1 VKPISRRTLL
11 RTASGFAVGLP
22 FLEAMR
28 PTVARAQ
35 TSTPPKRFFVW
46 YTPVG
51 TVLSA
56 WKPTGTGTSWTAGR
70 ILKPL
75 DVPAI
80 RERMTIMSG
89 VHAAAAEK
97 LAGNGHAKGMTHVLT
112 ARPYVEVKGTQF
124 GNEGWGGG
132 ISIDQFLGAKMA
144 TPGRLNS
151 VEAGVVSFYSGGPS
165 RYMSYSGAGQANIVP
180 VESDPR
186 KLFARLFTA
195 TTSGTGGASGTGGTS
210 GMMPVI
216 DRLAVQRKS
225 VLDTV
230 LKDFDRLKP
239 KLGGADK
246 QRVEKHLD
254 LVRQVEQTIQI
265 TGAGGG
271 GGGGGAG
278 GGGMTTRPP
287 ACTTP
292 ASPSYT
298 NDQVRANNQLPML
311 GKTMMDLMALGLA
324 CDTMRVGSLLWSAG
338 ESEYNFAEILP
349 SAPWKDLSCPP
360 NVDTCTDGKNL
371 PATFL
376 HVMSHFPPSTANG
389 VPTNLNTVQ
398 KAALEC
404 LTVVEEWFNQQLAYF
419 AQKLADLKEADGSS
433 VLDNT
438 VLLSV
443 KDISEGVTHGYRD
456 VPHVILGG
464 KGLFKP
470 GYFSLQ
476 NRKTSGDLYATI
488 AQALGYNDV
497 TSFGDPA
504 YFTGAI
510 TEIRS

>member
-1 VKPISRRTLL
+1 L
-11 RTASGFAVGLP
+11 RAGATFAIGLP
-22 FLEAMR
+22 ALEAMV
-28 PTVARAQ
+28 PTNARAAAIA
-35 TSTPPKRFFVW
+35 PPKRFFVW

-56 WKPTGTGTSWTAGR
+56 WKPTGTGPNWTASR

-75 DVPAI
+75 DVPGI
-80 RERMTIMSG
+80 RERMTILSG

-97 LAGNGHAKGMTHVLT
+97 LAGNGHSKGMTHVLT
-112 ARPYVEVKGTQF
+112 ARPYVEVRGTQF

-132 ISIDQFLGAKMA
+132 ISIDQFLAKKMA
-144 TPGRLNS
+144 TQGRLSS

-165 RYMSYSGAGQANIVP
+165 RYMSYSAAGQANIVP

-186 KLFARLFTA
+186 KLFARLFSA
-195 TTSGTGGASGTGGTS
+195 STSGSNMDMTMTE
-210 GMMPVI
+210 M

-225 VLDTV
+225 VLDNV
-230 LKDFDRLKP
+230 LKDFAELNG
-239 KLGGADK
+239 KLGGEDRARLDK
-246 QRVEKHLD
+246 HMTLIREVEA
-254 LVRQVEQTIQI
+254 RIQT
-265 TGAGGG
+265 TP
-271 GGGGGAG
+271 
-278 GGGMTTRPP
+278 GGMGSTTTCK
-287 ACTTP
+287 AP
-292 ASPSYT
+292 ASPNFT
-298 NDQVRANNQLPML
+298 NDQVKANAQLPAI
-311 GKTMMDLMALGLA
+311 GKVTMDLLVAALA

-389 VPTNLNTVQ
+389 VPANMNTVQ
-398 KAALEC
+398 RAALEC
-404 LTVVEEWFNQQLAYF
+404 LTAVEVWFSEQLAYF
-419 AQKLADLKEADGSS
+419 AQKLAEIKEADGSS

-438 VLLSV
+438 VVMSV

-456 VPHVILGG
+456 VPHVLLGG
-464 KGLFKP
+464 KGLFQP

-488 AQALGYNDV
+488 AQSLGFSDV

-504 YFTGAI
+504 YFTGPI
-510 TEIRS
+510 SEIRV

>member
-1 VKPISRRTLL
+1 MKPISRRTLL
-11 RTASGFAVGLP
+11 RTATGFAVGLP

-28 PTVARAQ
+28 PSGARAQ
-35 TSTPPKRFFVW
+35 SLTPPKRFLVW

-56 WKPTGTGTSWTAGR
+56 WKPTGTGTAWTAGR

-80 RERMTIMSG
+80 RERMTILSG

-132 ISIDQFLGAKMA
+132 ISIDQFLAAKMA
-144 TPGRLNS
+144 TAGRLNS

-195 TTSGTGGASGTGGTS
+195 GMSTGAGGTS
-210 GMMPVI
+210 GMMPEI

-230 LKDFDRLKP
+230 LKDLTRLKG
-239 KLGGADK
+239 KLGGVDRE
-246 QRVEKHLD
+246 RVEKHFD
-254 LVRQVEQTIQI
+254 LVRQVEQRIQI
-265 TGAGGG
+265 TGAGG
-271 GGGGGAG
+271 AG
-278 GGGMTTRPP
+278 GSGGSTRPP
-287 ACTTP
+287 GCTTP

-298 NDQVRANNQLPML
+298 NDQVRANNQLPAIA
-311 GKTMMDLMALGLA
+311 KTTMDLMALGLA
-324 CDTMRVGSLLWSAG
+324 CDTVRVGSLLWSAG

-389 VPTNLNTVQ
+389 VPGNLNTVQ

-404 LTVVEEWFNQQLAYF
+404 LTVVEEWFSQQLAYF
-419 AQKLADLKEADGSS
+419 AQKLIDIKEADGSS
-433 VLDNT
+433 ILDNT

-456 VPHVILGG
+456 VPHVLLGG

-470 GYFSLQ
+470 GHFSLQ

-488 AQALGYNDV
+488 AQALGYSDV
-497 TSFGDPA
+497 ASFGDPA
-504 YFTGAI
+504 YFTGPI
-510 TEIRS
+510 TEVRA

>member
-1 VKPISRRTLL
+1 MTPISRRTLL
-11 RTASGFAVGLP
+11 RSASGLALGLP

-28 PTVARAQ
+28 PSGASAQ
-35 TSTPPKRFFVW
+35 TMAPPKRFFVW

-56 WKPTGTGTSWTAGR
+56 WRPIGTGTSWAASR

-75 DVPAI
+75 DVPVL

-89 VHAAAAEK
+89 CHAAAAEK

-112 ARPYVEVKGTQF
+112 ARPYVDVRGTQF

-132 ISIDQFLGAKMA
+132 ISIDQLLAQKMA
-144 TPGRLNS
+144 GPGRLSS
-151 VEAGVVSFYSGGPS
+151 VEAGVVSFYPGSAS

-180 VESDPR
+180 FESDPR
-186 KLFARLFTA
+186 KLFARLFSA
-195 TTSGTGGASGTGGTS
+195 GGA
-210 GMMPVI
+210 GMQPVMEEM
-216 DRLAVQRKS
+216 DRAAAQRKS

-230 LKDFDRLKP
+230 LKDFNRLNA
-239 KLGGADK
+239 KLGGTDK
-246 QRVEKHLD
+246 TRLDKHMT
-254 LVRQVEQTIQI
+254 LVREVEQQIQ
-265 TGAGGG
+265 AGSGG
-271 GGGGGAG
+271 PG
-278 GGGMTTRPP
+278 TTTCMKPT
-287 ACTTP
+287 A
-292 ASPSYT
+292 PSFT
-298 NDQVRANNQLPML
+298 DDQVKANAQLPTI
-311 GKTMMDLMALGLA
+311 GKTVMDLLVAGLA
-324 CDTMRVGSLLWSAG
+324 CDTTRVASVVWSPG
-338 ESEYNFAEILP
+338 ESFYNFAEILP
-349 SAPWKDLSCPP
+349 NLPWKDLSCPP

-389 VPTNLNTVQ
+389 VPANMNTVQ

-404 LTVVEEWFNQQLAYF
+404 LTAVEVWFNEQLAYF
-419 AQKLADLKEADGSS
+419 AQALAGIQEEDGSS

-438 VLLSV
+438 ILLSA

-456 VPHVILGG
+456 VPMVLLGG

-470 GYFSLQ
+470 GHFNLQ
-476 NRKTSGDLYATI
+476 NRKTFGDLYATI
-488 AQALGYNDV
+488 AQSLGFNDV

-510 TEIRS
+510 ADIRV

>member
-28 PTVARAQ
+28 PTSARAQ
-35 TSTPPKRFFVW
+35 TSTPPKRFVVW

-56 WKPTGTGTSWTAGR
+56 WRPTGTGTSWTAGR

-112 ARPYVEVKGTQF
+112 ARPYVEVRGTQF

-132 ISIDQFLGAKMA
+132 ISIDQFLAAKMA

-186 KLFARLFTA
+186 KLFARLFTS
-195 TTSGTGGASGTGGTS
+195 TTTGTGGTS
-210 GMMPVI
+210 GAGGMSGMI
-216 DRLAVQRKS
+216 SEMDRLAVQRKS
-225 VLDTV
+225 VLDTAM
-230 LKDFDRLKP
+230 KDFDRLKVR
-239 KLGGADK
+239 LGGTDR

-254 LVRQVEQTIQI
+254 LVRQVEQRIQT
-265 TGAGGG
+265 TGAGGAGGSG
-271 GGGGGAG
+271 GGVVP
-278 GGGMTTRPP
+278 TRPP
-287 ACTTP
+287 GCSTP
-292 ASPSYT
+292 ASPTYT
-298 NDQVRANNQLPML
+298 NDQVRANNQLPAL
-311 GKTMMDLMALGLA
+311 AKTMMDLTALGLA
-324 CDTMRVGSLLWSAG
+324 CDTTRVASLMWSAG

-349 SAPWKDLSCPP
+349 TAPWKDLSCPP

-389 VPTNLNTVQ
+389 VPANLNTVQ

-404 LTVVEEWFNQQLAYF
+404 LTVVEEWFSQQLAYF

-438 VLLSV
+438 VLLSL

-456 VPHVILGG
+456 VPHVIIGG

-470 GYFSLQ
+470 GHFSLQ
-476 NRKTSGDLYATI
+476 NRKTSGDLFATI
-488 AQALGYNDV
+488 AQALGYSDV

-510 TEIRS
+510 TEIRA

>member
-1 VKPISRRTLL
+1 
-11 RTASGFAVGLP
+11 
-22 FLEAMR
+22 M
-28 PTVARAQ
+28 
-35 TSTPPKRFFVW
+35 
-46 YTPVG
+46 
-51 TVLSA
+51 
-56 WKPTGTGTSWTAGR
+56 
-70 ILKPL
+70 
-75 DVPAI
+75 
-80 RERMTIMSG
+80 MS
-89 VHAAAAEK
+89 E
-97 LAGNGHAKGMTHVLT
+97 L
-112 ARPYVEVKGTQF
+112 
-124 GNEGWGGG
+124 
-132 ISIDQFLGAKMA
+132 
-144 TPGRLNS
+144 
-151 VEAGVVSFYSGGPS
+151 
-165 RYMSYSGAGQANIVP
+165 
-180 VESDPR
+180 
-186 KLFARLFTA
+186 
-195 TTSGTGGASGTGGTS
+195 
-210 GMMPVI
+210 

-239 KLGGADK
+239 KLGGVDK

-271 GGGGGAG
+271 GGGGGG
-278 GGGMTTRPP
+278 GVITRPP

-298 NDQVRANNQLPML
+298 NDQVKANNQLPML

-349 SAPWKDLSCPP
+349 TAPWKDLSCPP

-404 LTVVEEWFNQQLAYF
+404 LTVVEEWFSQQLAYF
-419 AQKLADLKEADGSS
+419 AQKLIDLKEADGSS

-470 GYFSLQ
+470 GHFALQ